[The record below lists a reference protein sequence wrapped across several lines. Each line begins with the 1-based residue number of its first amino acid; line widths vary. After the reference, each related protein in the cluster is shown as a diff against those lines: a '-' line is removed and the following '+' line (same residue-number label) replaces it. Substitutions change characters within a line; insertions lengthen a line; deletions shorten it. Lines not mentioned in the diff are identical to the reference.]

1 MTEVPMTQQYIVG
14 ELSSLLAELRPAP
27 SESLTNALDDL
38 RRKVEVD
45 PPARL
50 PRLAREAMDLTDAI
64 CWAALEAGDPGS
76 FRRYADGAAM
86 LQEFTLSAKL
96 LT

>member
-1 MTEVPMTQQYIVG
+1 MTQQYIVG
-14 ELSSLLAELRPAP
+14 EFSSLLADLRPAP

-38 RRKVEVD
+38 RREVEAG
-45 PPARL
+45 PLALL
-50 PRLAREAMDLTDAI
+50 PRLAREAMTLTDVI

-86 LQEFTLSAKL
+86 LQEFTTSASL
-96 LT
+96 LK